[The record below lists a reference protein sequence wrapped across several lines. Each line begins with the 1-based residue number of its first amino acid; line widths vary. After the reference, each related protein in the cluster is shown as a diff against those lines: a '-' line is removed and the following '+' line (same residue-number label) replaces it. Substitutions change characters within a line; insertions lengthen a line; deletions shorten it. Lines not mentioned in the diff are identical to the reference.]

1 MSFASLEVRRPCSAG
16 IALVLLVGCS
26 SDQEPHAGGTAPQ
39 LSVQAQAAASP
50 DFVLD
55 ADVSMRA
62 DVDPSFRFP
71 EAAGARRTESALT
84 AAVPPAALR
93 EQRFDYHISYVDSG
107 GRIVVNLTPPA
118 SRQSGVAAETPSS
131 PSIWSHVTRIRFSSD
146 IEAPTVT
153 LSSGREVVVDS
164 RFVDGLFG
172 AQAARARSAATE
184 RETPA
189 RRGRRLQGMISPF
202 VRIRAGRPLT
212 RAGFAT
218 RTGGS
223 DSDSSASLRST
234 WARASDD
241 FDVAVHRVMT
251 RPNGKAGRV
260 LSLTVEVANAKVAG
274 VPTPLP

>member
-39 LSVQAQAAASP
+39 VSVQAQAAASP

-62 DVDPSFRFP
+62 EVDPSFRFP
-71 EAAGARRTESALT
+71 EAAGARRTVSAVT

-107 GRIVVNLTPPA
+107 GRIVVKLTPPA
-118 SRQSGVAAETPSS
+118 NRQSGAAAQT
-131 PSIWSHVTRIRFSSD
+131 PSIWSHVARIRFSSD
-146 IEAPTVT
+146 QEAPTVT
-153 LSSGREVVVDS
+153 LPSGREVVVDR
-164 RFVDGLFG
+164 RFVEGLFG
-172 AQAARARSAATE
+172 AQAARAQSASTE
-184 RETPA
+184 SETPA
-189 RRGRRLQGMISPF
+189 TRGRRLQRMISPF

-212 RAGFAT
+212 RAGFTT

-241 FDVAVHRVMT
+241 FDVAVRRVMT

-274 VPTPLP
+274 IPTPLP